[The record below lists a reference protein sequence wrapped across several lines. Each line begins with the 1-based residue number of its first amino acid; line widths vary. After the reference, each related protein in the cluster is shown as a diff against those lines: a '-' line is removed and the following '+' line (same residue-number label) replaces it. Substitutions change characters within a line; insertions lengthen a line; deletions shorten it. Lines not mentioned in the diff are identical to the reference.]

1 MVHITA
7 WEYTGSLRNQK
18 VPVQIVALV
27 NDTTGTLLASHYRDP
42 RIKVGSIFSTGCNA
56 AYMEECRNIPKME
69 KSGLAEDAKMI
80 INTEYG
86 AFDNDRKIL
95 PRTPLDRHID
105 ENSARPGTQIYEKM
119 VAGLYIGE
127 MLRILLITL
136 SEEGKI
142 FKGQDITRLREAES
156 VDATF
161 LSIAELD
168 SSENLKDTRE
178 EFQEKF
184 GLSPSLED
192 LKICQY
198 LTGLI
203 SKRAARLYACGIAAI
218 CKKNK
223 TCKCH
228 VGVDGAVFNK
238 YKGFKSRASQ
248 ALREIFDLASDDLE
262 LIALNP
268 SEDGSGVG
276 AALAAILALGGETKG
291 KPSKIALIL

>member
-1 MVHITA
+1 
-7 WEYTGSLRNQK
+7 
-18 VPVQIVALV
+18 
-27 NDTTGTLLASHYRDP
+27 
-42 RIKVGSIFSTGCNA
+42 
-56 AYMEECRNIPKME
+56 MEECRNIPKLE
-69 KSGLAEDAKMI
+69 DSGLAEDAKMI

-95 PRTPLDRHID
+95 PLTPLDRHID

-127 MLRILLITL
+127 MLRLVLITL
-136 SEEGKI
+136 SEEGRI
-142 FKGQDITRLREAES
+142 FKGQDITRLREAKS
-156 VDATF
+156 VEAMF

-168 SSENLKDTRE
+168 TSEDLKDTRE
-178 EFQEKF
+178 EFQENL

-198 LTGLI
+198 LISLI

-218 CKKNK
+218 CKKNNA
-223 TCKCH
+223 CQCH

-238 YKGFKSRASQ
+238 YSGFKSRASQ
-248 ALREIFDLASDDLE
+248 ALREIFDVAPDDLE

-268 SEDGSGVG
+268 SENGSGVG
-276 AALAAILALGGETKG
+276 AALAAVLALGGEAKG
-291 KPSKIALIL
+291 RPSKIALIL

>member
-1 MVHITA
+1 MEIHWLTL
-7 WEYTGSLRNQK
+7 YQK
-18 VPVQIVALV
+18 VPVQIVALI
-27 NDTTGTLLASHYRDP
+27 NDTTGTLLAAHYRDP
-42 RIKVGSIFSTGCNA
+42 YIKVGSIFSTGCNA
-56 AYMEECRNIPKME
+56 AYMEECRNIPKLE
-69 KSGLAEDAKMI
+69 NSGLAEDAKMI

-86 AFDNDRKIL
+86 AFDNDRNIL
-95 PRTPLDRHID
+95 PLTPFDRHID

-127 MLRILLITL
+127 ILRQLLLTL

-142 FKGQDITRLREAES
+142 FKGQDTTRLQETELVEA
-156 VDATF
+156 AF
-161 LSIAELD
+161 LSIAEFD
-168 SSENLKDTRE
+168 TSENLKDTRK

-198 LTGLI
+198 LISLI

-218 CKKNK
+218 CKKNN

-238 YKGFKSRASQ
+238 YSGFKSRASQ
-248 ALREIFDLASDDLE
+248 ALREIFDVAPDDLE
-262 LIALNP
+262 LIVLNP
-268 SEDGSGVG
+268 SENGSGVG
-276 AALAAILALGGETKG
+276 AALAALLALGGETKG
-291 KPSKIALIL
+291 RPCKIALIV